1 MYLDLTRRS
10 VHTSRYSENRYFLH
24 NSRVYF
30 TKYIQM
36 FITSE
41 QIIAQVSAKKPN
53 GVFLMYFIEKLY
65 FWLPNE
71 F

>member
-1 MYLDLTRRS
+1 
-10 VHTSRYSENRYFLH
+10 
-24 NSRVYF
+24 
-30 TKYIQM
+30 M
-36 FITSE
+36 FITFE
-41 QIIAQVSAKKPN
+41 QIIAQVFAKKQN